1 MCWSSDWEEQELL
14 KDEERRE
21 DDERRIAEAAPQRQV
36 TAVERAPEPE
46 HELTPASL
54 VRRG

>member
-21 DDERRIAEAAPQRQV
+21 DEERRSVAAAAEHA
-36 TAVERAPEPE
+36 TGEPDRE
-46 HELTPASL
+46 HESGREF
-54 VRRG
+54 VRV

>member
-21 DDERRIAEAAPQRQV
+21 ADERRIVEVAREAEV
-36 TAVERAPEPE
+36 TEPE
-46 HELTPASL
+46 REREL
-54 VRRG
+54 VRV

>member
-21 DDERRIAEAAPQRQV
+21 DDERRTVEVAREREVTDAEP
-36 TAVERAPEPE
+36 APEPE
-46 HELTPASL
+46 REL
-54 VRRG
+54 VRI

>member
-21 DDERRIAEAAPQRQV
+21 DEDRRTVEVAAER
-36 TAVERAPEPE
+36 TATEPE
-46 HELTPASL
+46 REPESEREL
-54 VRRG
+54 VRI

>member
-21 DDERRIAEAAPQRQV
+21 DDERRIAEVAS
-36 TAVERAPEPE
+36 E
-46 HELTPASL
+46 HEVTQADRTPESEREL
-54 VRRG
+54 VRA

>member
-21 DDERRIAEAAPQRQV
+21 DDERRSVQV
-36 TAVERAPEPE
+36 AHERDVTEPERAPETE
-46 HELTPASL
+46 REL
-54 VRRG
+54 VRV

>member
-21 DDERRIAEAAPQRQV
+21 DDERRTVEVAREREATEAAPD
-36 TAVERAPEPE
+36 AER
-46 HELTPASL
+46 EL
-54 VRRG
+54 VHI

>member
-21 DDERRIAEAAPQRQV
+21 ADERRTVEAAAEGA
-36 TAVERAPEPE
+36 TAETEPE
-46 HELTPASL
+46 GGSERELIH
-54 VRRG
+54 V

>member
-21 DDERRIAEAAPQRQV
+21 DDERRIAEAAPQRKV
-36 TAVERAPEPE
+36 TEVERAAEPE
-46 HELTPASL
+46 RELTLA
-54 VRRG
+54 

>member
-21 DDERRIAEAAPQRQV
+21 DDERRIAEAAPQPKV
-36 TAVERAPEPE
+36 TEVERAPEPE
-46 HELTPASL
+46 REFTLA
-54 VRRG
+54 

>member
-21 DDERRIAEAAPQRQV
+21 DDERRTVEVAREREV
-36 TAVERAPEPE
+36 TGPERAPQTER
-46 HELTPASL
+46 ELA
-54 VRRG
+54 RI

>member
-21 DDERRIAEAAPQRQV
+21 VDERRDAEAAADRSE
-36 TAVERAPEPE
+36 AEPGRE
-46 HELTPASL
+46 LRHETEL
-54 VRRG
+54 VRT

>member
-21 DDERRIAEAAPQRQV
+21 ADERRTVEAA
-36 TAVERAPEPE
+36 AERATTEPE
-46 HELTPASL
+46 HEGESERELIH
-54 VRRG
+54 V

>member
-46 HELTPASL
+46 HEFTPASL

>member
-21 DDERRIAEAAPQRQV
+21 ADERRIVEVTREAEV
-36 TAVERAPEPE
+36 TEPE
-46 HELTPASL
+46 RERQL
-54 VRRG
+54 VRV